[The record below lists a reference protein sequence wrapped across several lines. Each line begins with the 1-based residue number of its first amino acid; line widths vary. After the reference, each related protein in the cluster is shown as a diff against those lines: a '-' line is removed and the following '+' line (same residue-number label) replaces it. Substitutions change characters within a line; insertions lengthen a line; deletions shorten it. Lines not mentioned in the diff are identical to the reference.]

1 MEAGMDPDSE
11 LFDKSKW
18 TREPREKMPGG
29 IGPCK
34 WRRSNEYKHLIR
46 NTTVVIV
53 IGNDR

>member
-1 MEAGMDPDSE
+1 MDPDSE

-34 WRRSNEYKHLIR
+34 WRRSNEDKHLIR